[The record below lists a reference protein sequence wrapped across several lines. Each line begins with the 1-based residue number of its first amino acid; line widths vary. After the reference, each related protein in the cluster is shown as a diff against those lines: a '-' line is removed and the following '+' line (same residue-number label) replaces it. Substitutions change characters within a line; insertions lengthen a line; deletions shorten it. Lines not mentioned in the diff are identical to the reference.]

1 MGVKKMNEIED
12 KIEQISKKNQKTR
25 EMLYTA
31 IKNIND
37 DFYNYTSDT
46 LESEIFYMDTILK
59 VLKERDDKVKQLKN
73 RNKPLQAHRIVLR
86 GENFTM
92 NPSDSKEY
100 IYISTD
106 SSHFLSEVL
115 ADELEETWKEL
126 GIDKNIKEI
135 IESDEFIKKIEEK
148 NIYYMNPEY
157 IGFGES
163 FIYRNDK
170 YPQRV
175 KHIYHF

>member
-1 MGVKKMNEIED
+1 MNEIE
-12 KIEQISKKNQKTR
+12 KRIIQISRESQAIRKT
-25 EMLYTA
+25 LYTT
-31 IKNIND
+31 IENIND
-37 DFYNYTSDT
+37 DFYNYTSDG
-46 LESEIFYMDTILK
+46 LESEISYMDKLLKILEEEDNNI
-59 VLKERDDKVKQLKN
+59 KELKN
-73 RNKPLQAHRIVLR
+73 KNKPLQAHKIVLR

-115 ADELEETWKEL
+115 ADGLEETWKEL

-135 IESDEFIKKIEEK
+135 IESDEFINKIEEK
-148 NIYYMNPEY
+148 NIYYLNPEY
-157 IGFGES
+157 IGFEES

-170 YPQRV
+170 YPQRI